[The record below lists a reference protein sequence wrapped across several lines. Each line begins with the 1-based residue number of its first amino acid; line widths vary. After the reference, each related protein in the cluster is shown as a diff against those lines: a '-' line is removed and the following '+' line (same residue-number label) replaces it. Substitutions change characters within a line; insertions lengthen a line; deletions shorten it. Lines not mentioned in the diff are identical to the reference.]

1 MGDPK
6 RQRKKYETP
15 RYPWSID
22 RLDRELKLLGIFGL
36 RNKRELWSHYYALS
50 KYRTLARNLLAEPLE
65 KRSKLEKQLLSKLFS
80 LKIVPENATLDT
92 ILDLSV
98 EHILERRI
106 QTLVYKNGMAKTPL
120 QARQLITH
128 GHVSVRGRKV
138 TSPSYILKADEEEY
152 LKYTSASIF
161 AKDKSLIWGE
171 TSTLP
176 TSTIVKETIKQGDK
190 AK

>member
-6 RQRKKYETP
+6 RQRKKYESP
-15 RYPWSID
+15 RYPWDID
-22 RLDRELKLLGIFGL
+22 RLERELKLIGVFGL
-36 RNKRELWSHYYALS
+36 RNKRELWSNYYVLS
-50 KYRTLARNLLAEPLE
+50 KYRTLARNLLAESSE
-65 KRSKLEKQLLSKLFS
+65 ERSKLEKQLLRKLFS

-106 QTLVYKNGMAKTPL
+106 QTLVYKKGMAKTPL

-138 TSPSYILKADEEEY
+138 TSPSCILKADEEEY
-152 LKYTSASIF
+152 LK
-161 AKDKSLIWGE
+161 
-171 TSTLP
+171 
-176 TSTIVKETIKQGDK
+176 
-190 AK
+190 

>member
-36 RNKRELWSHYYALS
+36 RNKRELWSHYYTLS

-65 KRSKLEKQLLSKLFS
+65 ERSKLEKQLLSKLFS

-106 QTLVYKNGMAKTPL
+106 QTLV
-120 QARQLITH
+120 
-128 GHVSVRGRKV
+128 
-138 TSPSYILKADEEEY
+138 
-152 LKYTSASIF
+152 
-161 AKDKSLIWGE
+161 
-171 TSTLP
+171 
-176 TSTIVKETIKQGDK
+176 
-190 AK
+190 